1 LLRLFSV
8 FKIESMS
15 ILSSLDPIVDYKSC
29 ALSAARSKLAY
40 LEPDDLKKIW
50 LNALGSD
57 KRIEFYVFKDVLEEP
72 KYYHDAETS
81 ASAYSWVQDKTLHI
95 VFRGTEGA
103 KDVKIDLDERR
114 SYLFP
119 GNPSIAVHAGF
130 LRQFRA
136 LKGELNDTISKFGE
150 QITCVQF
157 SGHSLGGAL
166 ATLAAGFFS
175 PHIRSILGVRIVCHT
190 IGSPRVGNKGFTVWF
205 EGKVDESVRLLNF
218 KDPVPLLPING
229 AFTHIVGGYE
239 MNETG
244 QVKRLVRDKPWYL
257 RLLFL
262 PFEIYYL
269 HPIKNHACDLY
280 IERLLKIADWSVDF
294 SGSVA

>member
-1 LLRLFSV
+1 
-8 FKIESMS
+8 MS

-50 LNALGSD
+50 LNALVSD

-294 SGSVA
+294 SCVLPATAPAPSALVLV